1 MYSSQLLQLV
11 GVAAAFSYVVW
22 LIVTSRQVS
31 RRRCELCGHL
41 YVAHDPTVGVC
52 RGRAG
57 TFPGVGADDWTLCAY
72 DLRCRCGGF
81 ISLSDEI
88 GGDMGDD
95 EKSSDQ
101 LVDRPTRASQG
112 G

>member
-11 GVAAAFSYVVW
+11 GVAAAFSYVAW
-22 LIVTSRQVS
+22 LVVTSRQVS

-52 RGRAG
+52 RGRAS
-57 TFPGVGADDWTLCAY
+57 TVPGVGPDDWTLCAY
-72 DLRCRCGGF
+72 DLRCRCRGF
-81 ISLSDEI
+81 ITLADDI
-88 GGDMGDD
+88 GVDPG
-95 EKSSDQ
+95 EETSSSQ
-101 LVDRPTRASQG
+101 RIDRPTRAAQG